1 MIKLI
6 KNSTSSFNIQMDAE
20 GINETLKYLKNMN
33 EKENGYLRTM
43 YWGGEIKLQIELDTN
58 IDEIRISKDI
68 VAIYMD
74 NEELEYFEQ
83 RLEGALSSGYFYPAE
98 ICERRHKNSYA
109 TLYCD
114 IV

>member
-6 KNSTSSFNIQMDAE
+6 KNSTSSFCIQMDAE

-33 EKENGYLRTM
+33 EENGYLQTM
-43 YWGGEIKLQIELDTN
+43 YWRGEIKLQIELNLN

-74 NEELEYFEQ
+74 YEELEYFKQ
-83 RLEGALSSGYFYPAE
+83 RLEEALNSGCFYPAE
-98 ICERRHKNSYA
+98 ICERRHKNSYT